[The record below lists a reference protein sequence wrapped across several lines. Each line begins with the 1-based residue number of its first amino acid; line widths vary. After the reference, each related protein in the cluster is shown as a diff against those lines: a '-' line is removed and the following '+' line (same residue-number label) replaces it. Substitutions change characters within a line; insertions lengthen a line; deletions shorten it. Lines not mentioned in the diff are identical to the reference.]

1 MCDSIKLEI
10 TKNLVQ
16 RHHSPFQI
24 EIISNSVRD
33 RPPFISNPVCDH
45 SPCFRKS
52 VHLPVLKKEITSK
65 YKQKVNIGQLIKK
78 AFELQSQGK
87 KLEAA
92 KYYSYL
98 IKQGVKDYRVFSNYG
113 IFLNEI
119 GKHKA
124 AELEIKKAISLNPEY
139 PNAYYNLAVLYI
151 GQGNFEKAELELKK
165 TIKLKSD
172 FANAHY
178 NLGFILKD
186 QGRLKEA
193 ETHTQKALEVD
204 HQFTDA
210 YLSLSTMQTSYT
222 SQKWHNQLF
231 SESLL
236 KNKNNRE
243 LVNIFFARSNIFHRK
258 GKYEK
263 SAENLITANN
273 IKLRIYKSEANLLID
288 KTKKLKISSDN
299 YERNN
304 QEFKNYPMSIF
315 IVGLPRCGSTL
326 IESIISL
333 NSKVKDLGEVNILEK
348 SYKEYKQ
355 SEKQINLSEIYWGK
369 LGITDNKTTTTN
381 KWLFNYQYAGIIAKA
396 IPNAKIIHC
405 YRNPLD
411 NILSTYR
418 AHFATGNNFSSS
430 LVDSAEVYSD
440 QDEIMQTYKKEFK
453 NHIYSLNYDEL
464 VTHPSKEIKSLIS
477 WLGWNWN
484 DLYLSPHLNNRKV
497 STRSNVQV
505 RSPINTKS
513 LGGWKNY
520 KEMLRP
526 AMEIITKKNKYK
538 DLKY

>member
-1 MCDSIKLEI
+1 MKGFGE
-10 TKNLVQ
+10 KNQ
-16 RHHSPFQI
+16 S
-24 EIISNSVRD
+24 
-33 RPPFISNPVCDH
+33 
-45 SPCFRKS
+45 
-52 VHLPVLKKEITSK
+52 KKAITSK
-65 YKQKVNIGQLIKK
+65 NKQKVNIGQLIKK

-92 KYYSYL
+92 KYYAYL
-98 IKQGVKDYRVFSNYG
+98 IKQGIKDYRVFSNYG

-119 GKHKA
+119 GKHKE
-124 AELEIKKAISLNPEY
+124 AELELKKAISLNPEY

-172 FANAHY
+172 FAIAHY

-193 ETHTQKALEVD
+193 ETYTQKALEVD
-204 HQFTDA
+204 PQFTDA
-210 YLSLSTMQTSYT
+210 YLSLSTMQTSDT

-258 GKYEK
+258 GKYEE

-333 NSKVKDLGEVNILEK
+333 NSKVRDLGEVNILEK
-348 SYKEYKQ
+348 SYREYKQ
-355 SEKQINLSEIYWGK
+355 SEKKINLSEIYWKK
-369 LGITDNKTTTTN
+369 LEITDNKTTTTN

-464 VTHPSKEIKSLIS
+464 VTHPSKEIKSLIR

>member
-1 MCDSIKLEI
+1 MKGFGE
-10 TKNLVQ
+10 KNQ
-16 RHHSPFQI
+16 S
-24 EIISNSVRD
+24 
-33 RPPFISNPVCDH
+33 
-45 SPCFRKS
+45 
-52 VHLPVLKKEITSK
+52 KKEITSK
-65 YKQKVNIGQLIKK
+65 NKQKVNISQLIKK

-92 KYYSYL
+92 KYYVYL
-98 IKQGVKDYRVFSNYG
+98 IKQGIKDYRVFSNYG

-119 GKHKA
+119 GKHKE
-124 AELEIKKAISLNPEY
+124 AELELKKAISLNPEY

-151 GQGNFEKAELELKK
+151 GQGNLGKAELELKK

-172 FANAHY
+172 FAIAHY

-193 ETHTQKALEVD
+193 ETYTQKALEVD
-204 HQFTDA
+204 PQFTDA
-210 YLSLSTMQTSYT
+210 YLSLSTMQTSDT

-258 GKYEK
+258 GKYAE

-273 IKLRIYKSEANLLID
+273 IKLRIHKSEANLLID

-299 YERNN
+299 YESNN
-304 QEFKNYPMSIF
+304 QKFENYSMSIF

-326 IESIISL
+326 VESIISL
-333 NSKVKDLGEVNILEK
+333 NTKVKDLGEVNIFEE
-348 SYKEYKQ
+348 SYREYKQ
-355 SEKQINLSEIYWGK
+355 SEKQKSLSEIYWKK
-369 LGITDNKTTTTN
+369 LEITDSKTITTN

-440 QDEIMQTYKKEFK
+440 QDEIMRTYKKEFK
-453 NHIYSLNYDEL
+453 NHIYSLNYDKL
-464 VTHPSKEIKSLIS
+464 VTHPSDEIKSLIH
-477 WLGWNWN
+477 WLGWSWN
-484 DLYLSPHLNNRKV
+484 DLYLSPHLNKRKV

>member
-1 MCDSIKLEI
+1 MKGFGE
-10 TKNLVQ
+10 KNQ
-16 RHHSPFQI
+16 S
-24 EIISNSVRD
+24 
-33 RPPFISNPVCDH
+33 
-45 SPCFRKS
+45 
-52 VHLPVLKKEITSK
+52 KKEITSK
-65 YKQKVNIGQLIKK
+65 NKQKVNIGQLIKK

-92 KYYSYL
+92 KYYAYL
-98 IKQGVKDYRVFSNYG
+98 IKQGIKDYRVFSNYG

-119 GKHKA
+119 GKHKE
-124 AELEIKKAISLNPEY
+124 AELELKKAISLNPEY

-172 FANAHY
+172 FAIAHY

-193 ETHTQKALEVD
+193 EIHTQKALEID

-231 SESLL
+231 SESIL

-258 GKYEK
+258 GKYEE

-288 KTKKLKISSDN
+288 KTKKLKISSEN
-299 YERNN
+299 YERYN
-304 QEFKNYPMSIF
+304 QELKNYPMSIF

-333 NSKVKDLGEVNILEK
+333 NSKVRDLGEVNILEK
-348 SYKEYKQ
+348 SYREYRQ
-355 SEKQINLSEIYWGK
+355 SEKKINLSEIYWK
-369 LGITDNKTTTTN
+369 NLEITDNKTTTTN

-440 QDEIMQTYKKEFK
+440 QDDIMQTYKKEFK

-464 VTHPSKEIKSLIS
+464 VTHPSKEIKSLIR

-520 KEMLRP
+520 KEMLKP
-526 AMEIITKKNKYK
+526 AIEIITKIDKYK

>member
-1 MCDSIKLEI
+1 MKGFGE
-10 TKNLVQ
+10 KNQ
-16 RHHSPFQI
+16 S
-24 EIISNSVRD
+24 
-33 RPPFISNPVCDH
+33 
-45 SPCFRKS
+45 
-52 VHLPVLKKEITSK
+52 KKEITSK
-65 YKQKVNIGQLIKK
+65 NKQKVNISQLIKK

-92 KYYSYL
+92 KYYVYL
-98 IKQGVKDYRVFSNYG
+98 IKQGIKDYRVFSNYG

-119 GKHKA
+119 GKHKE
-124 AELEIKKAISLNPEY
+124 AELELKKAISLNPEY

-151 GQGNFEKAELELKK
+151 GQGNLEKAELELKK

-172 FANAHY
+172 FAIAHY

-193 ETHTQKALEVD
+193 ETYTQKALEVD
-204 HQFTDA
+204 PQLTDA
-210 YLSLSTMQTSYT
+210 YLSLSTMQKSDKV
-222 SQKWHNQLF
+222 QKWHNQLF

-258 GKYEK
+258 GQYEE
-263 SAENLITANN
+263 SAENLVNANN
-273 IKLRIYKSEANLLID
+273 MKLRMHKSEVDLLID

-299 YERNN
+299 YESNN
-304 QEFKNYPMSIF
+304 QKFENYSMSIF

-326 IESIISL
+326 VESIISL
-333 NSKVKDLGEVNILEK
+333 NTKVKDLGEVNILEE
-348 SYKEYKQ
+348 SYREYKQ
-355 SEKQINLSEIYWGK
+355 SEKQKNLSEIYWKK
-369 LGITDNKTTTTN
+369 LEITDNKTITTN

-464 VTHPSKEIKSLIS
+464 VTHPSKEIKSLIR

>member
-1 MCDSIKLEI
+1 MKGFGE
-10 TKNLVQ
+10 KNQ
-16 RHHSPFQI
+16 S
-24 EIISNSVRD
+24 
-33 RPPFISNPVCDH
+33 
-45 SPCFRKS
+45 
-52 VHLPVLKKEITSK
+52 KKEITSK
-65 YKQKVNIGQLIKK
+65 NKQKVNIGQLIKK

-92 KYYSYL
+92 KYYTYL
-98 IKQGVKDYRVFSNYG
+98 IKQGIKDYRVFSNYG

-119 GKHKA
+119 GKHKE
-124 AELEIKKAISLNPEY
+124 AELELKKAISLNPEY

-172 FANAHY
+172 FAIAHY

-193 ETHTQKALEVD
+193 ETYTQKALEVD
-204 HQFTDA
+204 PQFTDA
-210 YLSLSTMQTSYT
+210 YLSLSTMQTNDT

-288 KTKKLKISSDN
+288 KTKKLKISSEN

-333 NSKVKDLGEVNILEK
+333 NSKVRDLGEVNILEK
-348 SYKEYKQ
+348 SYREYKQ
-355 SEKQINLSEIYWGK
+355 SEKKINLSEIYWKK
-369 LGITDNKTTTTN
+369 LEITDNKTTTTN

-430 LVDSAEVYSD
+430 LVDSAEVFSD

-464 VTHPSKEIKSLIS
+464 VTHPSKEIKSLIR

>member
-1 MCDSIKLEI
+1 MKGFGE
-10 TKNLVQ
+10 KNQ
-16 RHHSPFQI
+16 S
-24 EIISNSVRD
+24 
-33 RPPFISNPVCDH
+33 
-45 SPCFRKS
+45 
-52 VHLPVLKKEITSK
+52 KKEITSQN
-65 YKQKVNIGQLIKK
+65 KQKVNIGQLIKK

-92 KYYSYL
+92 KYYAYL
-98 IKQGVKDYRVFSNYG
+98 IKQGIKDYRVFSNYG

-119 GKHKA
+119 GKHKE
-124 AELEIKKAISLNPEY
+124 AEFELKKAISLNPEY
-139 PNAYYNLAVLYI
+139 ANAYYNLAVLYI
-151 GQGNFEKAELELKK
+151 GQGNLEKAELELKK

-172 FANAHY
+172 FAIAHY

-193 ETHTQKALEVD
+193 ESYTQKALEVD
-204 HQFTDA
+204 PQLTDA
-210 YLSLSTMQTSYT
+210 YLSLSTMQTSDAI
-222 SQKWHNQLF
+222 QKWHNQLF

-243 LVNIFFARSNIFHRK
+243 LVNIFFARSNILHRK
-258 GKYEK
+258 GKYEE

-273 IKLRIYKSEANLLID
+273 IKLKTHKSAANLLID
-288 KTKKLKISSDN
+288 KTKKLKISTDN
-299 YERNN
+299 YERNI
-304 QEFKNYPMSIF
+304 QELENYPMSIF

-326 IESIISL
+326 VESIISL
-333 NSKVKDLGEVNILEK
+333 NTKVRDLGEVNIFEK
-348 SYKEYKQ
+348 SYREYKQ
-355 SEKQINLSEIYWGK
+355 SEKQKDLSEIYLEK
-369 LGITDNKTTTTN
+369 LEITDNTTTTTN

-411 NILSTYR
+411 NILSIYR

-453 NHIYSLNYDEL
+453 NNIYSLNYDEL
-464 VTHPSKEIKSLIS
+464 VTHPSEEIKSLIH

-538 DLKY
+538 ELKY

>member
-1 MCDSIKLEI
+1 MKGFGG
-10 TKNLVQ
+10 KNQ
-16 RHHSPFQI
+16 S
-24 EIISNSVRD
+24 
-33 RPPFISNPVCDH
+33 
-45 SPCFRKS
+45 
-52 VHLPVLKKEITSK
+52 KKEKISK
-65 YKQKVNIGQLIKK
+65 NKQKVNISQLLNK
-78 AFELQSQGK
+78 AYELQAQGR

-92 KYYSYL
+92 KYYIYF
-98 IKQGVKDYRVFSNYG
+98 IKQGIKDYRVFSNYG
-113 IFLNEI
+113 ALLNEI
-119 GKHKA
+119 GKHEE
-124 AELEIKKAISLNPEY
+124 AELELKKAISLNPKY
-139 PNAYYNLAVLYI
+139 ANSYYNLGVLYM
-151 GQGNFEKAELELKK
+151 GQENFEKAELEFKEA
-165 TIKLKSD
+165 IKIKSD
-172 FANAHY
+172 FTIAYY
-178 NLGFILKD
+178 NLGFILRNL
-186 QGRLKEA
+186 GRLKEA
-193 ETHTQKALEVD
+193 ESFNQKALEINP
-204 HQFTDA
+204 QFTDA
-210 YLSLSTMQTSYT
+210 YFILSTMQAGDKTE
-222 SQKWHNQLF
+222 KWHEQLF

-243 LVNIFFARSNIFHRK
+243 LVNIFFARSNILHRK
-258 GKYEK
+258 GKYGE

-273 IKLRIYKSEANLLID
+273 IKLRIHKSEANLLID

-348 SYKEYKQ
+348 SYREYKQ
-355 SEKQINLSEIYWGK
+355 SEKQINLSEIYWKK
-369 LGITDNKTTTTN
+369 LEITDNKTTTTN

-464 VTHPSKEIKSLIS
+464 VTHPSKEIKSLIL

-526 AMEIITKKNKYK
+526 AMEIITKKDKYK